1 MPFMLQPEVKSRAAA
16 DVAVSVRDD
25 DGAAAALDSFH
36 RHLPLAKPEQGHHES
51 GADPILV
58 GAHAGQVLPEAR
70 HHVIEEDGVLRKR
83 PQ

>member
-36 RHLPLAKPEQGHHES
+36 RHLPLAKPEQGHH
-51 GADPILV
+51 
-58 GAHAGQVLPEAR
+58 VLLLSSR
-70 HHVIEEDGVLRKR
+70 RVVLIQFLWELMPAKSFQR
-83 PQ
+83 PDIT